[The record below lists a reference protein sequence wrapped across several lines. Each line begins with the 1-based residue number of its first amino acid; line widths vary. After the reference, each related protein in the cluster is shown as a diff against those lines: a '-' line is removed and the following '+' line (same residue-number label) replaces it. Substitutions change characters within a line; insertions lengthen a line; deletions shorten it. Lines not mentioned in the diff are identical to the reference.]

1 MMKKIF
7 VCFLT
12 LFIAVV
18 APVAAQQQEEF
29 VISGTVSDEGG
40 TLPGVTIY
48 VKNKPGTG
56 TTSDINGKF
65 LIRATKGSVVLFT
78 FVGYEEVSYYVER
91 SVTDLAITMKESAT
105 AIEEVVI
112 SALGAVERKATTTGA
127 LGTIDTREL
136 QVPASSLANILSG
149 RMGGFVTVQ
158 ASGEPGKN
166 ISEFWI
172 RGIGTF
178 GANDKA
184 LVLIDGLEGD
194 LNSIDPADIES
205 FSILKDAS
213 ATAVYGVRG
222 ANGVVLVTTKRGE
235 EGRMQLSARANF
247 TMSKLQRMPEYV
259 RSYDYALLM
268 NEAREVRGDIPKYS
282 QRELDIIEHKLD
294 RDLFPDVDW
303 QKEIMNPVS
312 FQQTYYLSARGGGS
326 IARYFLSMA
335 TSNESAAYKTAPETQ
350 FPVKTGY
357 NTYSFRTNLD
367 INLTKTTKLFF
378 NTDGYLTRQTQP
390 GTTNTEW
397 LWFAVSQY
405 TPILVPL
412 VYSNGQLPSWGME
425 DNISPYIQMNHL
437 GTRSENINTY
447 KSSIELKQD
456 LSEIVKGLNFRI
468 QGAFDSKVWY
478 REGRVTIPEL
488 YKASGRNVY
497 GELQTTRTVNTLNSY
512 HTYSQRQFRKYHL
525 ESTLN
530 YSRLFGSD
538 HRVSGLVYYYM
549 SDSKD
554 TDDISY
560 SGIGGSMTSIPKRYQ
575 GVSSRFTYGFRDTY
589 LLDFNFGY
597 TGSENFKKGQ
607 RFGFFPAISFGWV
620 PTQYKYVQE
629 SLSWI
634 SFFKIRASYGSV
646 GNDRLSDTRFPY
658 LTIVRESG
666 TPGWGYHGIGI
677 QEASVGADNLMWER
691 ALKRNI
697 GIDANFLKERLRFT
711 IDFFNDKRDGIFQ
724 KRENIASYVGLQEM
738 PFGNVGKMRSYGSDG
753 NISYTHII
761 NSSMDFTIRANYG
774 YATNIIDNWEQA
786 PQPYEYLQRT
796 GYPHKTYRGYISK
809 GLFKDE
815 ADVICSPLQ
824 SWEKAV
830 LPGDIKYKD
839 VNGDGII
846 NSDDMVPLSYPT
858 YPRLNYGFGGE
869 YRWKNLTISL
879 LFKGTGNNDYY
890 HVGQTVKQFNVDYTN
905 GMGYVPFYQGEM
917 GNVLTIVADP
927 KNRWTPASYSGD
939 QSTENPKARFPR
951 LSYEYNAN
959 NVQPS
964 DFWKANKKFL
974 RFQELMVSYNW
985 KSDFLQRMKLRS
997 VDLQLVGNNLYVWDQ
1012 VGLFDPEQAEF
1023 NGRAYPIPLRV
1034 TFQIYVHF

>member
-1 MMKKIF
+1 MKKIF
-7 VCFLT
+7 VCFLI
-12 LFIAVV
+12 LSIAVV
-18 APVAAQQQEEF
+18 APVAAQQQTEF
-29 VISGTVSDEGG
+29 VISGTVSDE
-40 TLPGVTIY
+40 TDVMPGVTIY
-48 VKNKPGTG
+48 VRNKPGVG
-56 TTSDINGKF
+56 TTSDMNGKF
-65 LIRATKGSVVLFT
+65 SIKAARGDVVLFS
-78 FVGYEEVSYYVER
+78 FVGYEEVQYYVDR
-91 SVTDLAITMKESAT
+91 SISDLAITMKESAT
-105 AIEEVVI
+105 AMEEVVI
-112 SALGAVERKATTTGA
+112 SALGTVERKATTTGA
-127 LGTIDTREL
+127 LGTIDTKQL

-235 EGRMQLSARANF
+235 EGRMQLSARTNF
-247 TMSKLQRMPEYV
+247 TVSKLQRMPDYV

-268 NEAREVRGDIPKYS
+268 NEAREVRGDIPRYS
-282 QRELDIIEHKLD
+282 QREMDIIQYKLD
-294 RDLFPDVDW
+294 RDLYPDVDW
-303 QKEIMNPVS
+303 QDEIMKPVS

-326 IARYFLSMA
+326 IARYFLSLA
-335 TSNESAAYKTAPETQ
+335 TSNESAAYKTAPETS

-367 INLTKTTKLFF
+367 INLTKTTKVFF
-378 NTDGYLTRQTQP
+378 NADGYLTRQTQP
-390 GTTNTEW
+390 GTTNTEY
-397 LWFAVSQY
+397 LWFALSSY

-412 VYSNGQLPSWGME
+412 VYSNGQLPSWGLD
-425 DNISPYIQMNHL
+425 DNMSPYVQMNHL
-437 GTRSENINTY
+437 GTRSQNINTY

-456 LSEIVKGLNFRI
+456 LSDFISGLDFRI

-478 REGRVTIPEL
+478 SEGRVTIPEL
-488 YKASGRNVY
+488 YRASGRNVY
-497 GELQTTRTVNTLNSY
+497 GELQTTRSANLVSAY
-512 HTYSQRQFRKYHL
+512 HTYSQRQYRKYHL

-549 SDSKD
+549 SDAKD
-554 TDDISY
+554 TDDIKY
-560 SGIGGSMTSIPKRYQ
+560 DGIGGSMTSIPKRYQ
-575 GVSSRFTYGFRDTY
+575 GISSRFTYQFRDTY

-597 TGSENFKKGQ
+597 TGSENFQKGQ
-607 RFGFFPAISFGWV
+607 RFGFFPALSVGWV
-620 PTQYKYVQE
+620 PTQYEYVKE
-629 SLSWI
+629 NLPWI

-646 GNDRLSDTRFPY
+646 GNDRLSSTRFPY

-666 TPGWGYHGIGI
+666 SPGWGYTGIGI
-677 QEASVGADNLMWER
+677 SEASVGADNLMWEK
-691 ALKRNI
+691 ALKRNL
-697 GIDANFLKERLRFT
+697 GIDANFLQDRLRFT

-724 KRENIASYVGLQEM
+724 RRENIASYVGLQAM
-738 PFGNVGKMRSYGSDG
+738 PYGNVGAMRSYGSDG

-761 NSSMDFTIRANYG
+761 NTDMDFTVRANYG
-774 YATNIIDNWEQA
+774 YATNKINNWEQA
-786 PQPYEYLQRT
+786 PQPYDYLKRT
-796 GYPHKTYRGYISK
+796 GYPHDVFRGFISM
-809 GLFKDE
+809 GLFKNE
-815 ADVICSPLQ
+815 EDVLCSPLQ
-824 SWEKAV
+824 SWEKTV

-839 VNGDGII
+839 VNGDGVID
-846 NSDDMVPLSYPT
+846 SDDRVPLSYPT

-869 YRWKNLTISL
+869 FRWKSFTVSI

-890 HVGQTVKQFNVDYTN
+890 HVGQSVSQFGSNYTN

-917 GNVLTIVADP
+917 GNVMTIVADQ
-927 KNRWTPASYSGD
+927 KNRWTPESYSGD
-939 QSTENPKARFPR
+939 RSTENPNARFPR

-974 RFQELMVSYNW
+974 RFQELMLSYNW
-985 KSDFLQRMKLRS
+985 KSDFLQKAGLRS
-997 VDLQLVGNNLYVWDQ
+997 VDLQLVGNNLYIWDQ
-1012 VGLFDPEQAEF
+1012 VNLFDPEQAQY

-1034 TFQIYVHF
+1034 TFQIYVNF